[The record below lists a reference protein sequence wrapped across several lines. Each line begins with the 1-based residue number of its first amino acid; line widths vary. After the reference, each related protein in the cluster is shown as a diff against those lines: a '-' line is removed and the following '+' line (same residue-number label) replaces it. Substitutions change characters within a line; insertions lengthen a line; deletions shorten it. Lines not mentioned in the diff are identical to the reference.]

1 MVLAASTASLAAV
14 CLSAALGS
22 AQQPVAWQSP
32 ATTLATA
39 PAPVIAAPAPA
50 PNPAPTPAPA
60 NPPLAALP
68 PAVIAAMNLGLRTL
82 AAAEQLDISDEL
94 VIVPDAATALAV
106 ISAAG
111 PNQFTPVLIDNGT
124 LNCRENIARF
134 VRAFTP
140 ASIRFVPAGKPLA
153 DATDLQTRLANLTK
167 AAGEPGKVVPTGAVV
182 VDVRDESSIAGA
194 ALARARKQ
202 VLISF
207 SAPAQYDQLTPAAAV
222 AISNEITVALD
233 EKKLNWN
240 ILGDTIDAVTI
251 VAKLPVKVKFDQ
263 PGDIPAGTGPFVC
276 KPGES
281 LALTDLIGRQLRGTT
296 FVGDRW
302 AWTGQISTGVP
313 ADALYRVMCSV
324 CLRADSLFGFDG
336 YDNSNPWNTFSITE
350 AAARLRP
357 ALKPGLAS
365 VQVRSK
371 PDGSAESWVSATGR
385 GLSAGLMLMNTSGN
399 ANFFDLLPGRAFA
412 ADMPVLSHPA
422 MAHVIHSWSAQSP
435 ENWWTIAGRFFSHGG
450 YAYAGSVHEP
460 FLQSFVP
467 QPVFAAR
474 LKVNWPFAAAARV
487 DGLTPWR
494 IAVLGDALMLPLSPK
509 PNRIIAVPPGGE
521 GAGKTLEQRAKAAA
535 ESKSI
540 SEIVALFVLRGQDDR
555 AASVAMLALKGDANA
570 GGSAAKARLDAVT
583 LGQAAMAA
591 FRSGKLAELA
601 ELASAYSDTF
611 RDGIVLNPE
620 GGNAEPVEAL
630 WMLAV
635 STGLTTPSAVPDS
648 VLEVL
653 IKVPRPWQDE
663 VLVRDT
669 KWLASVLKSRRNT
682 NVAKRMVQD
691 RLDGSGTN
699 EALKVQLRELLATM
713 L

>member
-22 AQQPVAWQSP
+22 ALRPVVSQSP
-32 ATTLATA
+32 AAALAS
-39 PAPVIAAPAPA
+39 AAALA
-50 PNPAPTPAPA
+50 PAPA
-60 NPPLAALP
+60 NPPPVALP
-68 PAVIAAMNLGLRTL
+68 PAVVAAMNLGLRTL
-82 AAAEQLDISDEL
+82 AAAEQLAISDEL

-106 ISAAG
+106 IGAAG
-111 PNQFTPVLIDNGT
+111 PNQFTPVLIDTGT
-124 LNCRENIARF
+124 LNSRENIARF

-167 AAGEPGKVVPTGAVV
+167 ASGDPGKVVPTGAVV

-194 ALARARKQ
+194 ALARARGQ
-202 VLISF
+202 VLIPF

-240 ILGDTIDAVTI
+240 TLGDTIDAVTI
-251 VAKLPVKVKFDQ
+251 VAKLPAKVRFDQ
-263 PGDIPAGTGPFVC
+263 AADIPAGSGPFVC

-336 YDNSNPWNTFSITE
+336 YENTKPWNTFSISE
-350 AAARLRP
+350 AAERLRP
-357 ALKPGLAS
+357 ALRPSLAS
-365 VQVRSK
+365 VQVKFK
-371 PDGSAESWVSATGR
+371 PDGSAANWVATTGR
-385 GLSAGLMLMNTSGN
+385 GVNAGLLLMNTSGN
-399 ANFFDLLPGRAFA
+399 AEFFDLLPGRAFA
-412 ADMPVLSHPA
+412 ADMPVLTLPA
-422 MAHVIHSWSAQSP
+422 LAHVVHSWSAQNP

-467 QPVFAAR
+467 QSVFAAR

-509 PNRIIAVPPGGE
+509 PSRIIAVPPNGE
-521 GAGKTLEQRAKAAA
+521 AAGKTLEQRAKAAA
-535 ESKSI
+535 ESKAI
-540 SEIVALFVLRGQDDR
+540 PEIVALFVLRGQDDR
-555 AASVAMLALKGDANA
+555 AASVAMLALKGDAAA
-570 GGSAAKARLDAVT
+570 GGSAAKAQLDAVT

-601 ELASAYSDTF
+601 ELASAYNATF
-611 RDGIVLNPE
+611 KDGVVLSPE
-620 GGNAEPVEAL
+620 RGTAEPIEAL
-630 WMLAV
+630 WMLAG
-635 STGLTTPSAVPDS
+635 STGLTTPAAVPDS

-653 IKVPRPWQDE
+653 IKVSRPWQDE

-669 KWLASVLKSRRNT
+669 KWLAGVLKARRNAA
-682 NVAKRMVQD
+682 VAKRMVQD

-699 EALKVQLRELLATM
+699 ETLKVQLRELLATM
-713 L
+713 Q